1 MIFSKIRAFWA
12 IFEFCISVLIVI
24 ILMYIFNKHNR
35 KIRQIWAKSQSFL
48 LGYKIKYDGE
58 ISQNAKLLVLNH
70 QSIVDI
76 IALEDIHPANLCWIG
91 KKEITNTPIFGHIM
105 KAPPMI
111 SVDREDK
118 RSLLKLLKDVKLRV
132 SENRVVPIFPE
143 GTRGDGKKL
152 LKFKS
157 GAKLLAQKLELIV
170 QPAVIIGS
178 IDAFNSKKLTSKK
191 TTILV
196 KFLPEINPKDDENWY
211 ENLEKNMQKVLDDEL
226 ANLSSNS

>member
-24 ILMYIFNKHNR
+24 ALMYIFNKHNR

-58 ISQNAKLLVLNH
+58 ISPNAKLLILNH
-70 QSIVDI
+70 QSIIDI

-178 IDAFNSKKLTSKK
+178 IDAFNSKKLTSKR